1 LDRDVVLPAFV
12 ENPYFYMRRAAVFVL
27 SSQWEGLANVL
38 IEALACGRP
47 VVSTDCPNL
56 GSIYPFYDVSA
67 PEELSLD
74 IEQII
79 HQCLKRGGT

>member
-1 LDRDVVLPAFV
+1 MEMTR
-12 ENPYFYMRRAAVFVL
+12 ENIEWSFEVSHHLGAV
-27 SSQWEGLANVL
+27 
-38 IEALACGRP
+38 
-47 VVSTDCPNL
+47 
-56 GSIYPFYDVSA
+56 YPFYDVSA